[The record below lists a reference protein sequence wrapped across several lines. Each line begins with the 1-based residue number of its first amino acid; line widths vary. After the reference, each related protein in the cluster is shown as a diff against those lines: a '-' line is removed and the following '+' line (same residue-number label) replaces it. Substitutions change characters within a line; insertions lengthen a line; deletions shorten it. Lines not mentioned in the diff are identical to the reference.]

1 MVHGGVQEQARA
13 MAFSIEDL
21 QVFDDD
27 ALRHML
33 SAQSFG
39 FTLRQLA
46 HSLQGASERLLQ
58 RIERNL
64 PDQERACFLCER
76 DRKLP
81 ARTIE
86 RARGQ
91 VLDALFWELT
101 YWKTPEL
108 YEELTEGEELHPG
121 IFQKLEP
128 EVRGRVVLDAGAGA
142 GRAALASLKSGA
154 RLVYAVEPSPGLRRI
169 MQRKLAQWRD
179 QLIIYPGRFEALP
192 LEQNSVHVALSCSA
206 FTALP
211 EQGGD
216 PGLAELRRVTRPGGM
231 IVLIW
236 PRQQDRSWLTQRGF
250 QYVSLP
256 VQQEMFVH
264 FRSLH
269 NAIECAEHFYRQNQ
283 TLMAYL
289 RTQQRPDVP
298 FSLLHMNPPHEYCW
312 LRVTK

>member
-1 MVHGGVQEQARA
+1 MVRGSVQEPARA
-13 MAFSIEDL
+13 MVFSIEDL
-21 QVFDDD
+21 QVFDDE
-27 ALRHML
+27 ALRHVL
-33 SAQSFG
+33 SAQSSG
-39 FTLRQLA
+39 FTLRQLV
-46 HSLQGASERLLQ
+46 HSLQGASEQLLQ

-64 PDQERACFLCER
+64 PEQERARFLYER
-76 DRKLP
+76 DRKLDT
-81 ARTIE
+81 RTIE
-86 RARGQ
+86 RAREQ
-91 VLDALFWELT
+91 VLNALFWELT

-121 IFQKLEP
+121 IFQKLEL
-128 EVRGRVVLDAGAGA
+128 EIRGRVVLDAGAGA

-169 MQRKLAQWRD
+169 MRQKLAQWRD

-206 FTALP
+206 FTAMP
-211 EQGGD
+211 EQGGEA
-216 PGLAELRRVTRPGGM
+216 GLAELRRVTRPGGT
-231 IVLIW
+231 IALIW
-236 PRQQDRSWLTQRGF
+236 PRQQDRSWLTQQGF

-269 NAIECAEHFYRQNQ
+269 SAIECAEHFYRQNQ
-283 TLMAYL
+283 ALMAYL

>member
-1 MVHGGVQEQARA
+1 MVRGDVQEQVRA

-21 QVFDDD
+21 QVFDDE
-27 ALRHML
+27 ALRHVL
-33 SAQSFG
+33 STQSFG

-46 HSLQGASERLLQ
+46 HSLHGASERLLQ
-58 RIERNL
+58 RIEQNL
-64 PDQERACFLCER
+64 PEQEHACFLRER

-81 ARTIE
+81 AKTIE
-86 RARGQ
+86 HARRK

-121 IFQKLEP
+121 IFQKLEQ
-128 EVRGRVVLDAGAGA
+128 EIHGRVVLDAGAGA
-142 GRAALASLKSGA
+142 GRASLASLKSGA

-169 MQRKLAQWRD
+169 MQQKLAQWRD

-206 FTALP
+206 FTAMP
-211 EQGGD
+211 EQGGE

-231 IVLIW
+231 IVFIW
-236 PRQQDRSWLTQRGF
+236 PRQQDRSWLAQRGF

-269 NAIECAEHFYRQNQ
+269 NAIECAEHFYRQNH

-289 RTQQRPDVP
+289 RTQQQPDVP

-312 LRVTK
+312 LQVTK

>member
-1 MVHGGVQEQARA
+1 MRVFCHKGISIMVRGSVQEPARA
-13 MAFSIEDL
+13 MVFSIEDL
-21 QVFDDD
+21 QVFDDE
-27 ALRHML
+27 ALRHVL
-33 SAQSFG
+33 SAQSSG

-46 HSLQGASERLLQ
+46 HSLQGASEQLLQ

-64 PDQERACFLCER
+64 PEQERACFLYER
-76 DRKLP
+76 DRKLDT
-81 ARTIE
+81 RIIE

-91 VLDALFWELT
+91 VLNALFWELT

-128 EVRGRVVLDAGAGA
+128 EIRGRVVLDVGAGA
-142 GRAALASLKSGA
+142 GRAALASLRSGA

-179 QLIIYPGRFEALP
+179 QFILYPGRFECLP

-206 FTALP
+206 FTAMP
-211 EQGGD
+211 VQGGD

-236 PRQQDRSWLTQRGF
+236 PRQQDRNWLIQRGF
-250 QYVSLP
+250 QYISLP
-256 VQQEMFVH
+256 MQQEMFVH
-264 FRSLH
+264 FRS
-269 NAIECAEHFYRQNQ
+269 
-283 TLMAYL
+283 
-289 RTQQRPDVP
+289 
-298 FSLLHMNPPHEYCW
+298 
-312 LRVTK
+312 